1 MLRIMGRKKS
11 LQNQYQKTYTREP
24 LRTYKEIVN
33 LSWKG
38 IFRYVMQE
46 VGKGRTY
53 EDIGKELGM
62 TRSNVNAIV
71 QKAKKRA
78 IHI

>member
-1 MLRIMGRKKS
+1 MGRKRS
-11 LQNQYQKTYTREP
+11 VQNQYQKTYTKEP
-24 LRTYKEIVN
+24 LRTYKEIVG

-38 IFRYVMQE
+38 VFRYVMQE
-46 VGKGRTY
+46 VGNGRTY

-62 TRSNVNAIV
+62 TRANVSAIV

>member
-1 MLRIMGRKKS
+1 MGRKRS
-11 LQNQYQKTYTREP
+11 VQNQYQKTYTKEP
-24 LRTYKEIVN
+24 LRTYKEIVK

-38 IFRYVMQE
+38 VFRYVMQE
-46 VGKGRTY
+46 VGMGRTY

-62 TRSNVNAIV
+62 TRANVSAIV